1 MGLKIGS
8 VSDAG
13 QKYLAT
19 KNGQPSLYSSGELDN
34 AGLDIAQSLS
44 VTYQASD
51 TNPQDITVGE
61 GIVAHAEGV
70 EDSQTAVGSNK
81 IFLFD
86 ALEAVKSNA
95 NPDAVITEITCSDSN
110 AIAFGDGLLGRS
122 MAIHDGYVYVGA
134 PRWPA
139 VFTDRG
145 KVFKFSI
152 QGEESNQFAYLTSP
166 GPGYFGEVVA
176 AGCGKVA
183 VSTASHE
190 FYEFVWLYNTDFT
203 NPIIISRPPQYST
216 KPFFGFDLAI
226 GDDLLV
232 ITHEG
237 NSTPG
242 TAYIYDLEGN
252 YLRELPSPEPSPQG
266 NDDYGYSAAIG
277 EGIIA
282 IGAIGESNPSPVPDG
297 AVYLFDYNGKFIKKI
312 IHAESDDVG
321 SIGGRFG
328 ENVSISGGRLYVG
341 DSTVTSQDGV
351 SGYSNHGIITV
362 FDLEGNFIDH
372 FLPRQRAVSKYYG
385 RGMHV
390 SNGFMVT
397 RGLTDFRGE
406 WDVRSVVDVKTPLS
420 MKTKYIRG
428 IE

>member
-34 AGLDIAQSLS
+34 AGQSLAQSLS
-44 VTYQASD
+44 VTYQTAD
-51 TNPQDITVGE
+51 TDPQDITIGE

-70 EDSQTAVGSNK
+70 EDSQTAVGLNK
-81 IFLFD
+81 VFLFD

-95 NPDAVITEITCSDSN
+95 NPDALITEITCSDSN
-110 AIAFGDGLLGRS
+110 PIAFGDGLLGRT

-134 PRWPA
+134 PRWPQ

-152 QGEESNQFAYLTSP
+152 QGEESNQSASLGSQ
-166 GPGYFGEVVA
+166 GYFGEVVA

-183 VSTASHE
+183 ISTGAHE
-190 FYEFVWLYNTDFT
+190 FYENVWLYNTDFT
-203 NPIIISRPPQYST
+203 NSITISRPSQHST
-216 KPFFGFDLAI
+216 KAFFGFDLAI

-237 NSTPG
+237 NNTPG

-252 YLRELPSPEPSPQG
+252 YLRELPSPEPSPQFTDG
-266 NDDYGYSAAIG
+266 YGYACAIG

-282 IGAIGESNPSPVPDG
+282 IGAIGESNPSPTPNG

-312 IHAESDDVG
+312 IHAESDEVG
-321 SIGGRFG
+321 SVGGRFG
-328 ENVSISGGRLYVG
+328 ENISISGGRLYVG
-341 DSTVTSQDGV
+341 DSQVTSQDGPN
-351 SGYSNHGIITV
+351 GYSGHGIISV

-372 FLPRQRAVSKYYG
+372 FLPRQREAYKYYG
-385 RGMHV
+385 KGMHV

-397 RGLTDFRGE
+397 RGLSDNRGE